1 MSRKAIFNLLKIA
14 FAFALVWYVIDQA
27 GWDQIRDRLS
37 EIDRQGWL
45 LGLGLL
51 LASHVVALLRW
62 HVLMHS
68 VGLNS
73 TPWIALRLGFIGTF
87 FNNVVPGLTGGD
99 LIKALYVTRENPK
112 QRTSAVV
119 SVIVDRVVGIV
130 ALAIIAGVVIPLD
143 FSRYQEAALGI
154 YGFLLAAGLG
164 GTLVLSRRMKARLR
178 GLFGRKEG
186 EGGNSLLSKL
196 DAAVSLYRPRLGV
209 LAQAMLLSFVS
220 HLLIIVAIS
229 IFGDALAEG
238 QRSMLAENPP
248 VLAAE
253 QVAELHA
260 ELGHAPSETDLAN
273 ARALDLVDRKAQLE
287 SLASVSLLEYCSILP
302 IINIISAL
310 PVAPAGW
317 GVGETAFKYFF
328 GTIDVDEADSVSLSF
343 TYRIT
348 ALLISLVG
356 GVFLLLDRKRVLE
369 VASGDGD
376 SDARTNA

>member
-1 MSRKAIFNLLKIA
+1 MSRKAVFNLLKIA
-14 FAFALVWYVIDQA
+14 LAVALVWYVVDQA
-27 GWDQIRDRLS
+27 GWDRISQRLS
-37 EIDRQGWL
+37 EIDRQGWMI
-45 LGLGLL
+45 GLGLL
-51 LASHVVALLRW
+51 LLSHIVALLRW
-62 HVLMHS
+62 HVLMAS

-130 ALAIIAGVVIPLD
+130 ALAMIAGVVIPLD
-143 FSRYQEAALGI
+143 FSRYQEAAFGI
-154 YGFLLAAGLG
+154 YGFLLAAGVG
-164 GTLVLSRRMKARLR
+164 GALVLSRRMKAKLR
-178 GLFGRKEG
+178 GLFKRGDEG
-186 EGGNSLLSKL
+186 SGGGTSLLGKI

-209 LAQAMLLSFVS
+209 LGKALLLSFVS

-229 IFGDALAEG
+229 SFGGALADG
-238 QRSMLAENPP
+238 QRELLATDPP
-248 VLAAE
+248 TLDAE
-253 QVAELHA
+253 QVAALES
-260 ELGHAPSETDLAN
+260 ELGHAPDTAELAA
-273 ARALDLVDRKAQLE
+273 ARAAYLAERHEQLE
-287 SLASVSLLEYCSILP
+287 SLASVELVEYCSILP

-317 GVGETAFKYFF
+317 GVGETAFQYFF
-328 GTIDVDEADSVSLSF
+328 GTIDVDEADSVALSF

-348 ALLISLVG
+348 ALLISLIG

-369 VASGDGD
+369 VAHADEAS
-376 SDARTNA
+376 